1 MPSGEIIRL
10 GAWML
15 DSLVCAEI
23 TLGAPRVTV
32 SALTELHQLLIEH
45 GFRRSS
51 VDDPTIVQEQQY
63 EQLPDTGTVIGALR
77 QLRIPFDSP
86 MLSPD
91 KPVGAQHRARPAGQS
106 LVGSGLDRRA

>member
-1 MPSGEIIRL
+1 MSRMRWVVRHGGKEAVDVD
-10 GAWML
+10 GAKQEREGKML
-15 DSLVCAEI
+15 L
-23 TLGAPRVTV
+23 
-32 SALTELHQLLIEH
+32 
-45 GFRRSS
+45 RR
-51 VDDPTIVQEQQY
+51 QQQY